1 MNINKLIKKV
11 LSEATSDS
19 SGAKGGYSPP
29 LQPGMREFDKN
40 KLTPFTQTLNDFKS
54 PLVAYDSYDKKFD
67 LRRNQIQKL
76 EKTARKITDYIKH
89 HPYST
94 FTDEDGGIINP
105 TPSGRIKKKPYGKE
119 IVPIKENTT
128 AVSSGEY
135 TGPIEL
141 GLRKWKSQE
150 LKPFTE
156 FVDTDI
162 NHEKKQKT
170 MKNNIKRKVGVW
182 EKNPDGSYKQDEH
195 DVHTINEDLA
205 VWFGT
210 KKKPKGSKQPKGP
223 WVDIC
228 RKVNGKH
235 PPCGRKD
242 TDSGAYPKCRAAGVA
257 GKMSDSAKK
266 SACQQKRRAEKK
278 DTQTGKGQ
286 KPIMTSYKPRKKN
299 TNENMKTIRITERE
313 LVNTIR
319 KIINEES
326 EMFNKNKKE
335 QMVVDEVL
343 WTRNMITSTF
353 SDNTN
358 VTKQKGYQVSYGY
371 DNVGRKIVQ
380 AIKDP
385 SMFGRVELNCNTGRI
400 DFDSYAVNNKVYEKY
415 QIKID
420 EQKQSDYEHL
430 KPYCD
435 AINWKYGDRIKKRK

>member
-1 MNINKLIKKV
+1 MNINKIIKKV

-19 SGAKGGYSPP
+19 TGSRGSYSPP
-29 LQPGMREFDKN
+29 LQPGMREFDKD
-40 KLTPFTQTLNDFKS
+40 KLAPFTQSLNDFKS

-67 LRRNQIQKL
+67 LRRDQIQKL
-76 EKTARKITDYIKH
+76 EKTAKKITDYIKH

-94 FTDEDGGIINP
+94 FSDDDGNIINP
-105 TPSGRIKKKPYGKE
+105 TPSGRIKKKPYDKE

-128 AVSSGEY
+128 SVSAGEY
-135 TGPIEL
+135 SGPIEL
-141 GLRKWKSQE
+141 GLKKWKSQL

-162 NHEKKQKT
+162 NHKKKQKT
-170 MKNNIKRKVGVW
+170 MKNNIKRTVGVW
-182 EKNPDGSYKQDEH
+182 EKNEDGTYNQDEH

-235 PPCGRKD
+235 PPCGRS
-242 TDSGAYPKCRAAGVA
+242 DSDRGSYPKCRAAGVA

-313 LVNTIR
+313 LVKT
-319 KIINEES
+319 
-326 EMFNKNKKE
+326 
-335 QMVVDEVL
+335 
-343 WTRNMITSTF
+343 
-353 SDNTN
+353 
-358 VTKQKGYQVSYGY
+358 
-371 DNVGRKIVQ
+371 
-380 AIKDP
+380 
-385 SMFGRVELNCNTGRI
+385 
-400 DFDSYAVNNKVYEKY
+400 
-415 QIKID
+415 
-420 EQKQSDYEHL
+420 
-430 KPYCD
+430 
-435 AINWKYGDRIKKRK
+435 IKKNHQRTN